1 MQNFAQSVELEHK
14 ISRQKLFSY
23 YCVVPHSGQNF
34 AVAERVVPH
43 SEQNFPSV
51 CFSLYAFP
59 TNAELLT
66 APDGSYLSSS
76 IRTG

>member
-1 MQNFAQSVELEHK
+1 MQSFAQSVELEPK
-14 ISRQKLFSY
+14 IRNYF

-34 AVAERVVPH
+34 AVADRLEPH
-43 SEQNFPSV
+43 SEQNFPSGV
-51 CFSLYAFP
+51 FSLYAFP
-59 TNAELLT
+59 TNAEVLT